1 MTSRKFILD
10 CDPGIDDA
18 IAITLCGASP
28 ELDLIG
34 VTVTHGNVPLARTV
48 ENALSVVNVLNLDV
62 PVFAGADRPLVRA
75 PIYAPDVHG
84 SSGLGGITLPPHSR
98 TIEKQH
104 AVDFI
109 IEAVM
114 SDPGNVSLFGV
125 GPLTNI
131 ALAIRREPRF
141 ASSIREIV
149 VMGGSIG
156 EGNTSAAAEFNA
168 LADPHAMRI
177 VFESGCPITM
187 FGLDVTHKVLAIPE
201 RLRAIVETESEVAR
215 LTVRFMEAYLPSYR
229 RRYGW
234 TGAAIHDMCPVAWAV
249 APELFI
255 LKPMTI
261 RVDTNEG
268 PNFGR
273 TVCDSQCRDDT
284 LPIIQVAYDAHVD
297 ELFAFLAERIARYN

>member
-1 MTSRKFILD
+1 MTRRKLIID

-18 IAITLCGASP
+18 IAITLCGASE
-28 ELDLIG
+28 ELDLMGI
-34 VTVTHGNVPLARTV
+34 TVTHGNVSLEHTTK
-48 ENALSVVNVLNLDV
+48 NALAIVNVLGLNV
-62 PVFAGADRPLVRA
+62 PVFAGATRPLVRE
-75 PIYAPDVHG
+75 PIYAADVHG
-84 SSGLGGITLPPHSR
+84 SGGLGGIVLPSHKRAP
-98 TIEKQH
+98 EKQH
-104 AVDFI
+104 AVEFI

-114 SDPGNVSLFGV
+114 SDPGNVSLFGI

-131 ALAIRREPRF
+131 ALAMRLEPRL
-141 ASSIREIV
+141 ATSIREIV

-201 RLRAIVETESEVAR
+201 RLEMIAGARTEIASLV
-215 LTVRFMEAYLPSYR
+215 VRFMEAYLPSYTK
-229 RRYGW
+229 RYGW
-234 TGAAIHDMCPVAWAV
+234 TGAAIHDMCPIAWAV
-249 APELFI
+249 MPELFS
-255 LKPMTI
+255 LKPMTV

-273 TVCDSQCRDDT
+273 TVCDSQCRGEG
-284 LPIIQVAYDAHVD
+284 LPVVQVVYDADVD
-297 ELFAFLAERIARYN
+297 ELFAFLGQRIARYH